1 MNARN
6 WIALSETVEDVEQEK
21 DKAAEH
27 ARADLWKAANLEL
40 PSLTSKKSCLV

>member
-27 ARADLWKAANLEL
+27 ARADLWKAANLETFVN
-40 PSLTSKKSCLV
+40 SEEICSV